1 MIKTQ
6 IRLITFFATKDR
18 EILYSQQKRKKK
30 KKKPLADYGSDQKL
44 LIAKFRLK
52 FKKVRKT
59 TRPFT
64 SDLNQIPYDYKVD
77 VTNGFKGLDLVERIP
92 ELWMELCNSI

>member
-18 EILYSQQKRKKK
+18 EILYSQQKKKK
-30 KKKPLADYGSDQKL
+30 QNPLADYGSDQKL
-44 LIAKFRLK
+44 LIAKFRFK

-77 VTNGFKGLDLVERIP
+77 VTNGFTGLDLVERIL

>member
-1 MIKTQ
+1 MANIEIK
-6 IRLITFFATKDR
+6 LIIFFAPEDG
-18 EILYSQQKRKKK
+18 EVLCSQQKQDRE
-30 KKKPLADYGSDQKL
+30 LTVAYEL
-44 LIAKFRLK
+44 LIAKINLK
-52 FKKVRKT
+52 CKKVRKT